1 MMLLYERLIGPNHP
15 RHPALAPMR
24 EDFAAAVLVV
34 VDNVAHF
41 YFESP
46 QEDWHL
52 ARHFPNIA
60 PPWPKAFYEYRVP
73 RFINLGKE
81 LQPNRAADSRVGLL
95 LHSNSIEEVLS
106 ERRARRGDR
115 PISGKERE
123 ELSELFGSEASSLV
137 WGTADPEAYERAN
150 VGWLCYAMV
159 IFEAPH
165 REPKLLNTV
174 YFAVSRQGEIVVRP
188 NGRPELVVN
197 IPDDGDPTHLEIRRS
212 GASAYLHV
220 PLLATCFL
228 HCNNVRVT
236 DVVPPSKLARAQ
248 ERKHG
253 VPKVS
258 FKILDIQPM
267 RRILD
272 DDGGMA
278 RGHSAPQAMHI
289 VRGHFKHFDDH
300 PLFGKH
306 RGMFWWPMSLRGTSD
321 AGITAKSYEVS
332 PGEGI
337 ATQTRG

>member
-1 MMLLYERLIGPNHP
+1 MLLYERLIGPNHP

-34 VDNVAHF
+34 VDNVADF
-41 YFESP
+41 YFKSP

-73 RFINLGKE
+73 RFVNLGRE

-115 PISGKERE
+115 TLSAEERE
-123 ELSELFGSEASSLV
+123 ELSELLGSEASSLV
-137 WGTADPEAYERAN
+137 WGTGDPEAYERAN

-188 NGRPELVVN
+188 DGRPELVVN
-197 IPDDGDPTHLEIRRS
+197 IPDDGDPEHLELRRS

-236 DVVPPSKLARAQ
+236 DVVPPPKLARAQ

-278 RGHSAPQAMHI
+278 DGHSAPQAMH
-289 VRGHFKHFDDH
+289 
-300 PLFGKH
+300 
-306 RGMFWWPMSLRGTSD
+306 MFWWPMSLRGSSD
-321 AGITAKSYEVS
+321 AGITAKSYEIS

-337 ATQTRG
+337 ATQARG

>member
-1 MMLLYERLIGPNHP
+1 MLLYERLIGPNHP
-15 RHPALAPMR
+15 RDPALAPMR

-46 QEDWHL
+46 QEEWHL

-60 PPWPKAFYEYRVP
+60 PPWPKAFYEYRLP

-81 LQPNRAADSRVGLL
+81 LQLNRAADSRVGLL

-115 PISGKERE
+115 PLSAQERE

-174 YFAVSRQGEIVVRP
+174 YFAVSRQGEIVLRSD
-188 NGRPELVVN
+188 GRPELVVN
-197 IPDDGDPTHLEIRRS
+197 IPDDGDPAHLELRRS
-212 GASAYLHV
+212 GASSYLHV
-220 PLLATCFL
+220 PLLATCFSAL
-228 HCNNVRVT
+228 QQRARYRCRAAAEARTCSGAQVRC
-236 DVVPPSKLARAQ
+236 
-248 ERKHG
+248 G
-253 VPKVS
+253 
-258 FKILDIQPM
+258 
-267 RRILD
+267 
-272 DDGGMA
+272 
-278 RGHSAPQAMHI
+278 
-289 VRGHFKHFDDH
+289 
-300 PLFGKH
+300 
-306 RGMFWWPMSLRGTSD
+306 
-321 AGITAKSYEVS
+321 KSYVQNTRHPAHAAS
-332 PGEGI
+332 PRRSRRHGTWTYCAAGNAHRPGTFQALRRSPAVRQAPRHVLVANEP
-337 ATQTRG
+337 AR